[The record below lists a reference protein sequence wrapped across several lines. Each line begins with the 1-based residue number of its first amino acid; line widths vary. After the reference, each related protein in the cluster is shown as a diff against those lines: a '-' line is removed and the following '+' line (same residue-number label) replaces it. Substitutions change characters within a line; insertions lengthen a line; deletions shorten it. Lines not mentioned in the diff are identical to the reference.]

1 MRSELSAILYVLAL
15 VCFAAQAGVAS
26 IEAPQFRGLTIG
38 VATPEDAV
46 RALGQPKYG
55 DPAKD
60 EKLIYDSA
68 RSGQVDELTF
78 EGQGKRL
85 SVVEAATPPEGL
97 ETRAAIRAKLGAPEY
112 ELRLGRQTMY
122 EYSQRGMRLWVDNK
136 TGATIG
142 AALFAPRDHPRVPAG
157 ERRQVAVAAVAAPK
171 RAKAARFRV
180 GFASRKIT
188 PPEGM
193 AADPRYDKVH
203 DDLYVR
209 CVVIAQGRKTV
220 AIAAGDIFV
229 FTAYEIAPIEE
240 GARAAGI
247 DYLLFASTHS
257 HSAPDGIGL
266 DIPHADEY
274 DAFVQR
280 EAVACIQAAKQ
291 NLAPATIEVSQAEL
305 MLEGAHIATIARNWR
320 DPGIV
325 DPYLTVVRFIAAEGS
340 KQPLGALVQF
350 TCHPERLARYD
361 NAISSDWVGPMRE
374 TVEAALGGMCIFVN
388 GPLGGMVSP
397 DEIPGSEPFAD
408 TRRIG
413 EWIGKRAVEA
423 VAGGASAIAQDKLDF
438 RIRPVLMPLV
448 SEKILARMEQGWIKG
463 TLIHG
468 SHPTEV
474 GRLDI
479 GELEILAVPGE
490 LLPDLGFRAR
500 AQMTGK
506 YNIII
511 GLANDEI
518 GYIVPAWDFHVGE
531 YEETTSM
538 GPSAAP
544 QVMEAVREL
553 VGK

>member
-1 MRSELSAILYVLAL
+1 MRGQLAVIASAMCLT
-15 VCFAAQAGVAS
+15 CFVAQVGATGA
-26 IEAPQFRGLTIG
+26 EPPQFRGLKVG
-38 VATPEDAV
+38 AATPDDAAK
-46 RALGQPKYG
+46 ALGQPRYG

-68 RSGQVDELTF
+68 RGGLVDELTF
-78 EGQGKRL
+78 EGTPKRL
-85 SVVEAATPPEGL
+85 ALVEAATPPQGL

-112 ELRLGRQTMY
+112 ELELGRQTMY

-142 AALFAPRDHPRVPAG
+142 AALFVPLDYPRVPPG
-157 ERRQVAVAAVAAPK
+157 ERRQVAMPRLAPASPGK
-171 RAKAARFRV
+171 PALFRV
-180 GFASRKIT
+180 GFASRSIT
-188 PPEGM
+188 PPPGM
-193 AADPRYDKVH
+193 PADSRYNKVH
-203 DDLYVR
+203 DPLQVR
-209 CVVIAQGRKTV
+209 CVVIAASGKTV

-229 FTAYEIAPIEE
+229 FTAYEIAPIQE

-266 DIPHADEY
+266 DIPHADQY

-280 EAVACIQAAKQ
+280 QAVACIAEAKRK
-291 NLAPATIEVSQAEL
+291 LAPATIEVAQAEL
-305 MLEGAHIATIARNWR
+305 MLDGAHVATIARNWR

-325 DPYLTVVRFIAAEGS
+325 DPYLTVVRFIAARGK
-340 KQPLGALVQF
+340 KQPLGTLVHF
-350 TCHPERLARYD
+350 TCHPERLARYEG
-361 NAISSDWVGPMRE
+361 AISSDWVGPMRQ
-374 TVEAALGGMCIFVN
+374 TVEAALGGRCVFVN

-408 TRRIG
+408 AQRIG
-413 EWIGKRAVEA
+413 QWLGKRAVQA
-423 VAGGASAIAQDKLDF
+423 VAEGASPITQNKLDF
-438 RIRPVLMPLV
+438 RIRPLLLPLV

-463 TLIHG
+463 ELIRG
-468 SHPTEV
+468 SHPTAV
-474 GRLDI
+474 ARLDI
-479 GELEILAVPGE
+479 GELQMLAIPGE

-518 GYIVPAWDFHVGE
+518 GYIVPAWDFHVGK

-553 VGK
+553 LAR